1 MEPVFKAPLTRE
13 SIKSKA
19 RTLGADL
26 VGIAD
31 GQVMNDHPPDPNDPR
46 RPCDVSNYDAD
57 RAIVLGKRINSGTTR
72 LLRWNERHKF
82 YNDEL
87 TLTRLEEI
95 ALELALWLEEEGYPA
110 LIVPPTHVDPW
121 KYLGDPQQHQTP
133 LLSATHAAV
142 EAGLGTLG
150 LNQQL
155 LTPEFG
161 PRVVLIVLLCSV
173 DVEPD
178 QRMEE
183 ALCLGPDCGRCLKS
197 CPGDVVGHWD
207 RDWEACDR
215 YRSPHGFHHVVDFL
229 SQVLDESDVQK
240 QKEMIR
246 SEDSFN
252 IWQSTLRGAGV
263 ITGCRR
269 CQDVCPVGADYDAM
283 LKEALDEIPEDTPEK
298 RQRLEDMVAAESK
311 GDFPEPY
318 HQQKRWIGTP
328 QNTNK

>member
-183 ALCLGPDCGRCLKS
+183 ALCQDQPL
-197 CPGDVVGHWD
+197 PGLRRVLRVAVRRIRAGLD
-207 RDWEACDR
+207 RDEE
-215 YRSPHGFHHVVDFL
+215 GF
-229 SQVLDESDVQK
+229 
-240 QKEMIR
+240 
-246 SEDSFN
+246 
-252 IWQSTLRGAGV
+252 
-263 ITGCRR
+263 RR
-269 CQDVCPVGADYDAM
+269 AQDVLRRAFGCPAGLPAAGPPRY
-283 LKEALDEIPEDTPEK
+283 EK
-298 RQRLEDMVAAESK
+298 LSVRS
-311 GDFPEPY
+311 
-318 HQQKRWIGTP
+318 
-328 QNTNK
+328 